1 MDHPHIAPQP
11 KTSRMSGARRWLVA
25 GALALVSFSA
35 AAQPATAQQAI
46 TPQQVLQHYAAIVHA
61 GYEDSLT
68 AAKAMQA
75 AIAQFLAAPS
85 ADSLTA
91 ARRSWLAAREVYGQ
105 TEAFRFYAG
114 PIDREG
120 GPEGRINAWPM
131 DEAYV
136 DAVQGNAKTGI
147 VSNPKIAITKAR
159 LAALN
164 EKGGEENISTGW
176 HAIEFLLW
184 GQDLRTDGAGD
195 RQYTDFVD
203 GKAPNAARRGLY
215 LKMVTELLIDD
226 LASLTRAWAPGSK
239 NYRASFVANPANV
252 AKMMRGIGALSRG
265 ELAGERLEVALDSQS
280 QEDEHSCFSDNT
292 HRDVVANAVGIRNVW
307 RGQYKRLDG
316 TLLQGPSLRDLV
328 AAKNAAVAAKV
339 DAQMDASVAAA
350 EAIPAPFD
358 QAILVGN
365 PGRAKIEA
373 TVAALKAQAQGL
385 TEAAT
390 VLGIKRLDTSI
401 PK

>member
-1 MDHPHIAPQP
+1 MQGSIMNHPQLSPKSRAP
-11 KTSRMSGARRWLVA
+11 RAAIARRWLA
-25 GALALVSFSA
+25 GCALALASFAA
-35 AAQPATAQQAI
+35 AAQPAV
-46 TPQQVLQHYAAIVHA
+46 TPQQVLQHYATIVHA
-61 GYEDSLT
+61 GYEDSLA
-68 AAKAMQA
+68 AAKTMQA

-85 ADSLTA
+85 AESLAA

-136 DAVQGNAKTGI
+136 DAVQD
-147 VSNPKIAITKAR
+147 NPKSGIINDPKVTITKAR

-184 GQDLRTDGAGD
+184 GQDLRADGPGD
-195 RQYTDFVD
+195 RPHTDFVD

-215 LKMVTELLIDD
+215 LKTVTELLIDD
-226 LASLTRAWAPGSK
+226 LASLVRAWAPGAKS
-239 NYRASFVANPANV
+239 YRASFVGNPANV

-307 RGQYKRLDG
+307 RGEYKRLDG
-316 TLLQGPSLRDLV
+316 SLLKGPSLRDLV
-328 AAKNAAVAAKV
+328 AAKNPGVAAKV

>member
-1 MDHPHIAPQP
+1 MNLQFPSLTVRSAL
-11 KTSRMSGARRWLVA
+11 RWLA
-25 GALALVSFSA
+25 ACGSACA
-35 AAQPATAQQAI
+35 AAVSAPVAAQAV

-68 AAKAMQA
+68 AAKSMQT
-75 AIAQFLAAPS
+75 AISRFLATPS
-85 ADSLTA
+85 VESLAA
-91 ARRSWLAAREVYGQ
+91 ARTSWLAAREVYGQ

-136 DAVQGNAKTGI
+136 DSVKGKPNAGI
-147 VSNPKIAITKAR
+147 INDPKVAITKAK
-159 LAALN
+159 LASLN

-184 GQDLRTDGAGD
+184 GQDLRADGPGD
-195 RQYTDFVD
+195 RPYTDFVE
-203 GKAPNAARRGLY
+203 GRVPNAARRGLY
-215 LKMVTELLIDD
+215 LKTVTELLVDD
-226 LASLTRAWAPGSK
+226 LASLVKEWAPAPTGKAAPK
-239 NYRASFVANPANV
+239 NYRTSFVANPANIGKV
-252 AKMMRGIGALSRG
+252 LRGIGALTRG

-292 HRDVVANAVGIRNVW
+292 HRDVVANALGIRNVW
-307 RGQYKRLDG
+307 RGEYKRLDG
-316 TLLQGPSLRDLV
+316 TMLKGPGLRDLV
-328 AAKNAAVAAKV
+328 AAKDAAVAAKV

-365 PGRAKIEA
+365 PGRAKVQA
-373 TVAALKAQAQGL
+373 MVVALKAQAQGL

-390 VLGIKRLDTSI
+390 VLGIKRLDTSV